1 VNCPSCSAPL
11 APSSQSCSACGHRA
25 QPPVLGAL
33 APDLSQL
40 IPARLEAE
48 REIPPPLRKR
58 REPKWQDEVRTR
70 VRERRRQRLG
80 SELPL
85 FAQAGAAV
93 LDVELDADEPS
104 SLPAPRDLLGSEPA
118 LQEPELLLR
127 PAAASEDEASDG
139 PRLVWS
145 TPEPE
150 ARPTPPAPI
159 VREEAPAPPVERA
172 ERWSLG
178 GDETEGAVRPQ
189 GHGLLGDPESS
200 YESEPLEY
208 PAPWSDR
215 LQAAVFDLG
224 VLVTLWSVVVYF
236 ASRAAHVSAVELR
249 PAGVPLVAYLAFLG
263 LLYAVYFTGT
273 CGRTI
278 GKIVCGLKVVDVAG
292 RAPGY
297 PRAFARVLLGT
308 IGILL
313 GMLGLVPVLFD
324 PARRAVHDRI
334 VRTRVVK
341 Y

>member
-1 VNCPSCSAPL
+1 V
-11 APSSQSCSACGHRA
+11 
-25 QPPVLGAL
+25 PVLGAL
-33 APDLSQL
+33 APDLAQL

-48 REIPPPLRKR
+48 REVPPPLRKR
-58 REPKWQDEVRTR
+58 PREPRWQDEVRDR

-85 FAQAGAAV
+85 FAEPATAL
-93 LDVELDADEPS
+93 LDVELGP
-104 SLPAPRDLLGSEPA
+104 EPA
-118 LQEPELLLR
+118 LRAEPPLTIAPEPARAEPELLLR
-127 PAAASEDEASDG
+127 PTAGAPEPAEDEVDGG

-150 ARPTPPAPI
+150 PEVKPRPLRA
-159 VREEAPAPPVERA
+159 EAPPSALA

-178 GDETEGAVRPQ
+178 GDAADEVEAPERPSF
-189 GHGLLGDPESS
+189 GLLGDTESS
-200 YESEPLEY
+200 LDAEPLEY

-215 LQAAVFDLG
+215 LQAAIFDLG
-224 VLVTLWSVVVYF
+224 ILVTLWSIVVYF

-249 PAGVPLVAYLAFLG
+249 SAGLSLVAYLAFLG

-297 PRAFARVLLGT
+297 PRAFVRVVLGT
-308 IGILL
+308 LGILA
-313 GMLGLVPVLFD
+313 GMLGLVPILFD